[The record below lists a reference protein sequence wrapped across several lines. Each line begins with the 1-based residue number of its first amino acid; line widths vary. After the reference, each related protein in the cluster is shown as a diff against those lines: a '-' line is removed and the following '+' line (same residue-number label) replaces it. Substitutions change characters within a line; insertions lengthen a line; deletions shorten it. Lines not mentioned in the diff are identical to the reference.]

1 VHVEVESG
9 VTQSNEPNATEAKS
23 EAKNEAKSE
32 TIEWTVRETGHFQ
45 NIVIESLGEVR
56 LLEGKGAVRVK
67 PQKKAAA
74 AVVDIREIHLIPI
87 D

>member
-1 VHVEVESG
+1 MVDVQIDSPKADSAEIL
-9 VTQSNEPNATEAKS
+9 TQTL
-23 EAKNEAKSE
+23 
-32 TIEWTVRETGHFQ
+32 EWKVRDTGHFQ
-45 NIVIESLGEVR
+45 NIVIESLGDVR
-56 LLEGKGAVRVK
+56 RVEGKGAVRVK